1 MSKKYKVVGGIGIG
15 ILLAG
20 LAVWGL
26 WTWFSRQ
33 ALPKTSGT
41 IQVAG
46 LQQPVEILRDEY
58 GVAHIYAGNAEDLF
72 FAEGFVH
79 AQERFWQMEFQRRIA
94 AGRLSEVFGE
104 STVSTDIHLRHF
116 NFIGNSKV
124 VYLEMDLETRRMLD
138 AYTAGINAY
147 IEERT
152 PSQLGLEFALLGL
165 QGVKWEI
172 EPWTPIDSL
181 GWSMMMIYNQAD
193 VLPPELDNIELLAT
207 VGEAMYADLH
217 PAYRADRPTILPDG
231 EAASLKPLS
240 EKAQPALPKLS
251 QAEMDYLLGIRAQPE
266 RETSMA
272 NQLAKLGLGVKGAS
286 NSFVVSGQKTTTGMP
301 LLAND
306 PHMAV
311 SMPAI
316 WYQVGMHCAAKSEEC
331 PYNLRGYSL
340 PGVPGILIGHN
351 DRIAWGLTNASF
363 DSEDVFLERINPA
376 NPNQY
381 EVNGDWMEMTIQRE
395 EIIVNGKEEPVVID
409 VRSTRHGVVITDY
422 LVDTHPYG
430 YTSQDTETY
439 ALSFAWTALTPIR
452 STQAVM
458 MVNKAQNWQE
468 FGEALEFFDAGKQNW
483 LYADV
488 EGNIGYVLP
497 GNIPVRAGGD
507 GTLPVP
513 GWNDEYAWTGFIPY
527 DDLPRLFN
535 PSQGFI
541 VTANNPQIR
550 PEESLYLIGNDF
562 DRGQRA
568 QRLTELI
575 GTKTGPISLVD
586 MQVFQTDNQ
595 SLGALETIPYLAALS
610 FDDPLLTTA
619 RDRLLAWDGQNTLY
633 SPEAALYNLF
643 WKHLL
648 ADTFQD
654 QLPEDAWP
662 HGNHVNE
669 DTVAL
674 LLTKPDSAWWD
685 HLATWEII
693 EDRDTILRQAFEQA
707 YEEGVQTLGE
717 DFAKWEWGT
726 LHTIIF
732 KNATLGESGIS
743 LIENLFNRGPYP
755 ANGSDSVVQKT
766 CWAADQSFDV
776 YCIPAMRQVIDL
788 GDLSNSR
795 MIHSVGQSGHPAS
808 PQYDHF
814 IELWRTFQYIPTNWE
829 RESAEAEDHQ
839 TLILQPEK

>member
-1 MSKKYKVVGGIGIG
+1 MSKKYKIVGGIGIG

-20 LAVWGL
+20 LAAWGV

-41 IQVAG
+41 LQVSG

-58 GVAHIYAGNAEDLF
+58 GVAHIYANNAEDLF

-104 STVSTDIHLRHF
+104 STLSTDIHLRHF
-116 NFIGNSKV
+116 NFIANSQV
-124 VYLEMDLETRRMLD
+124 AYEEMDPESRRMLD

-147 IEERT
+147 IQKRS

-172 EPWTPIDSL
+172 EAWTAVDSL
-181 GWSMMMIYNQAD
+181 GWSMMMIYAQAD

-231 EAASLKPLS
+231 ETGLS
-240 EKAQPALPKLS
+240 KNGKNEIFQVAYPEYS
-251 QAEMDYLLGIRAQPE
+251 QAEMEFLSRVTKNETGQKSLTEQLTRLGF
-266 RETSMA
+266 
-272 NQLAKLGLGVKGAS
+272 GVQGAS
-286 NSFVVSGQKTTTGMP
+286 NSFVVSGQKSATGMP

-306 PHMAV
+306 PHMAI

-331 PYNLRGYSL
+331 PYNFRGYSL

-363 DSEDVFLERINPA
+363 DSEDVYIERINPA

-381 EVNGDWMEMTIQRE
+381 EVNGDWKEMSIQRE
-395 EIIVNGKEEPVVID
+395 EIMVSGREEPVVIH

-422 LVDTHPYG
+422 LVDSHPYG
-430 YTSQDTETY
+430 YPNQDAETY
-439 ALSFAWTALTPIR
+439 ALTFAWTALTPIR
-452 STQAVM
+452 STQAVL

-468 FGEALEFFDAGKQNW
+468 LVDALELFDAGKQNW

-488 EGNIGYVLP
+488 DGNIGYVLP

-513 GWNDEYAWTGFIPY
+513 GWNDEYTWTGFIPY
-527 DDLPRLFN
+527 DELPRLFN

-550 PEESLYLIGNDF
+550 PEKSPHLIGNDY

-568 QRLTELI
+568 KRLTDLI
-575 GTKTGPISLVD
+575 STKPGQISLVD

-610 FDDPLLTTA
+610 FDDPLLTTG

-648 ADTFQD
+648 AYTFQD
-654 QLPEDAWP
+654 QLPEDTWP

-674 LLTKPDSAWWD
+674 LLQNPDSAWWD
-685 HLATWEII
+685 NLVTGEIT

-707 YEEGVQTLGE
+707 YEEGVQALGK

-726 LHTIIF
+726 LHTIVF
-732 KNATLGESGIS
+732 ENATLGQSGIS
-743 LIENLFNRGPYP
+743 LIENIFNRGPYP

-766 CWAADQSFDV
+766 CWDAASSFEV

-788 GDLSNSR
+788 GNLSNSR

-808 PQYDHF
+808 PQYDQF

-829 RESAEAEDHQ
+829 RETVEAATHQ
-839 TLILQPEK
+839 NLILEPE